1 MFTQPDSAL
10 GDLTLE
16 EMRTKG
22 GVSISNSSDV
32 LSPAEKSDV
41 LARSVDFESL
51 RMRAGRWTG
60 RVGVEVALL
69 LDMLCFRHSRYW
81 LPLETRPL

>member
-10 GDLTLE
+10 GDFTRE
-16 EMRTKG
+16 EMRTRG
-22 GVSISNSSDV
+22 GVSISKSSDV

-51 RMRAGRWTG
+51 RMRLGTG
-60 RVGVEVALL
+60 MVGVDVVLLPAMLMLL
-69 LDMLCFRHSRYW
+69 LLLLLTFAQPYLAS
-81 LPLETRPL
+81 P